1 MEFDNMDVKNN
12 IILAMDLMDLKEA
25 ERVCESINEYIDTI
39 KIGYPLTL
47 AEGLSTIGFFK
58 DNFDYKVICDYKVAD
73 IPATNEKIANQT
85 FDAGADAIICH
96 GFVGSDSVDACKTS
110 AEDHGGEV
118 FLLTEMS
125 HPGAIKFLQPN
136 ADEIARMGVEMGI
149 TNYVAPSTRPERLS
163 EIRDIVGKEAFMIS
177 PGVGTQGGDP
187 RETLKYSNAL
197 IIGRSIYNAEDPEQ
211 DTKDIVDSIKYS
223 INFINY
229 I

>member
-1 MEFDNMDVKNN
+1 MECDYMDVKNN

-197 IIGRSIYNAEDPEQ
+197 IIGRSIYNAEDPEKA
-211 DTKDIVDSIKYS
+211 TKDIVESIQ
-223 INFINY
+223 
-229 I
+229 

>member
-1 MEFDNMDVKNN
+1 MDVKNN
-12 IILAMDLMDLKEA
+12 IILAMDLMDLNEA

-85 FDAGADAIICH
+85 FNAGADAIICH
-96 GFVGSDSVDACKTS
+96 GFVGPDSVEACKIS
-110 AEDHGGEV
+110 AEEHGTDV

-125 HPGAIKFLQPN
+125 HPGAVKFLQKD
-136 ADEIARMGVEMGI
+136 ADEIARMGIKMGI
-149 TNYVAPSTRPERLS
+149 DNYVAPSTRLDRLS
-163 EIRDIVGKEAFMIS
+163 QIREIVGKEAFIIS

-187 RETLKYSNAL
+187 KEATKG
-197 IIGRSIYNAEDPEQ
+197 II
-211 DTKDIVDSIKYS
+211 DSIK
-223 INFINY
+223 
-229 I
+229 

>member
-12 IILAMDLMDLKEA
+12 IILAMDLMDLKAA

-163 EIRDIVGKEAFMIS
+163 EIRDIVGKDAFMIS

-197 IIGRSIYNAEDPEQ
+197 IIGRSIYNAEDPEKA
-211 DTKDIVDSIKYS
+211 TKDIVDSIQ
-223 INFINY
+223 
-229 I
+229 

>member
-1 MEFDNMDVKNN
+1 MDVKNN

-118 FLLTEMS
+118 FLLAEMS

-163 EIRDIVGKEAFMIS
+163 EIRDIIGKEAFMIS

-197 IIGRSIYNAEDPEQ
+197 IIGRSIYNAEDPQ
-211 DTKDIVDSIKYS
+211 KATKDIVDSIQ
-223 INFINY
+223 
-229 I
+229 

>member
-1 MEFDNMDVKNN
+1 MDVKNN

-58 DNFDYKVICDYKVAD
+58 DNFNYKVICDYKVAD
-73 IPATNEKIANQT
+73 IPATNQKIADQT

-96 GFVGSDSVDACKTS
+96 GFVGPDSVDACKAS
-110 AEDHGGEV
+110 AEEHGNEV

-125 HPGAIKFLQPN
+125 HPGAVKFLQKD

-149 TNYVAPSTRPERLS
+149 RNYVAPSTRLDRLS
-163 EIRDIVGKEAFMIS
+163 EIRDIVGKDSFIIS

-187 RETLKYSNAL
+187 KETLRYSNAL
-197 IIGRSIYNAEDPEQ
+197 IIGRSIYNAEDPQKATE
-211 DTKDIVDSIKYS
+211 DIIDSIQ
-223 INFINY
+223 
-229 I
+229 

>member
-1 MEFDNMDVKNN
+1 MDVKNN
-12 IILAMDLMDLKEA
+12 IILAMDLMDLNEA

-85 FDAGADAIICH
+85 FNAGADAIICH
-96 GFVGSDSVDACKTS
+96 GFVGPDSVEACKIS
-110 AEDHGGEV
+110 AEEHGTDV

-125 HPGAIKFLQPN
+125 HPGAVKFLQKD
-136 ADEIARMGVEMGI
+136 ADEIARMGVKMGI
-149 TNYVAPSTRPERLS
+149 DNYVAPSTRLDRLS
-163 EIRDIVGKEAFMIS
+163 QIREIVGKEAFIIS

-187 RETLKYSNAL
+187 KETLRYSNAL
-197 IIGRSIYNAEDPEQ
+197 IIGRSIYNAEDPKEA
-211 DTKDIVDSIKYS
+211 TKDIIDSIK
-223 INFINY
+223 
-229 I
+229 

>member
-197 IIGRSIYNAEDPEQ
+197 IIGRSIYNAEDPEKA
-211 DTKDIVDSIKYS
+211 TKEIVDSIQ
-223 INFINY
+223 
-229 I
+229 

>member
-1 MEFDNMDVKNN
+1 MDVKNN

-197 IIGRSIYNAEDPEQ
+197 IIGRSIYNAEDPEKA
-211 DTKDIVDSIKYS
+211 TKDIIESIK
-223 INFINY
+223 
-229 I
+229 

>member
-1 MEFDNMDVKNN
+1 MDVKNN

-25 ERVCESINEYIDTI
+25 ENVCESINEYIDTI

-58 DNFDYKVICDYKVAD
+58 DHFDYKVICDYKVAD
-73 IPATNEKIANQT
+73 IPVTNKKIADQT

-96 GFVGSDSVDACKTS
+96 GFVGPDSVDACKTS
-110 AEDHGGEV
+110 AEEHGKDV

-125 HPGAIKFLQPN
+125 HPGAIKFLQAN

-163 EIRDIVGKEAFMIS
+163 EIRDIVGKDAFIIS

-187 RETLKYSNAL
+187 KETLKYSNGL
-197 IIGRSIYNAEDPEQ
+197 IIGRSIYNAEDPEKA
-211 DTKDIVDSIKYS
+211 TKDIIESLK
-223 INFINY
+223 
-229 I
+229 

>member
-1 MEFDNMDVKNN
+1 MDVKNN
-12 IILAMDLMDLKEA
+12 IILAMDLMDLNEA

-85 FDAGADAIICH
+85 FNAGADAIICH
-96 GFVGSDSVDACKTS
+96 GFVGPDSVEACKIS
-110 AEDHGGEV
+110 AEEHGTDV

-125 HPGAIKFLQPN
+125 HPGAVKFLQKD
-136 ADEIARMGVEMGI
+136 ADEIARMGVKMGI
-149 TNYVAPSTRPERLS
+149 DNYVAPSTRLDRLS
-163 EIRDIVGKEAFMIS
+163 QIRDIVGKGAFIIS

-187 RETLKYSNAL
+187 KETLRYSNAL
-197 IIGRSIYNAEDPEQ
+197 IIGRSIYNAEDPKEA
-211 DTKDIVDSIKYS
+211 TKGIIDSIK
-223 INFINY
+223 
-229 I
+229 

>member
-1 MEFDNMDVKNN
+1 MDVKNN
-12 IILAMDLMDLKEA
+12 IILAMDLMDLNEA

-85 FDAGADAIICH
+85 FNAGADAIICH
-96 GFVGSDSVDACKTS
+96 GFVGPDSVEACKIS
-110 AEDHGGEV
+110 AEEHGTDV

-125 HPGAIKFLQPN
+125 HPGAVKFLQKD
-136 ADEIARMGVEMGI
+136 ADEIARMGVKMGI
-149 TNYVAPSTRPERLS
+149 DNYVAPSTRLDRLS
-163 EIRDIVGKEAFMIS
+163 QIRDIVGKGAFISS

-187 RETLKYSNAL
+187 KETLRYSNAL
-197 IIGRSIYNAEDPEQ
+197 IIGRSIYNAEAPKEA
-211 DTKDIVDSIKYS
+211 TKGIIDSIK
-223 INFINY
+223 
-229 I
+229 

>member
-1 MEFDNMDVKNN
+1 MECDYMDVKNN

-85 FDAGADAIICH
+85 FNAGADAIICH

-163 EIRDIVGKEAFMIS
+163 EIRDIVGKDAFMIS

-197 IIGRSIYNAEDPEQ
+197 IIGRSIYNAEDPQ
-211 DTKDIVDSIKYS
+211 KATKDIVDSIQ
-223 INFINY
+223 
-229 I
+229 

>member
-1 MEFDNMDVKNN
+1 MWNGIDNMDVKNN

-163 EIRDIVGKEAFMIS
+163 EIRDIIGKDAFMIS

-197 IIGRSIYNAEDPEQ
+197 IIGRSIYNAEDPQ
-211 DTKDIVDSIKYS
+211 KATKDIVDSIQ
-223 INFINY
+223 
-229 I
+229 

>member
-58 DNFDYKVICDYKVAD
+58 EKFDYKVICDYKVAD

-197 IIGRSIYNAEDPEQ
+197 IIGRSIYNAEDPEKA
-211 DTKDIVDSIKYS
+211 TKDIVDSIQ
-223 INFINY
+223 
-229 I
+229 

>member
-1 MEFDNMDVKNN
+1 MECDYMDVKNN

-110 AEDHGGEV
+110 AEYHGGEV

-163 EIRDIVGKEAFMIS
+163 EIRNIVGKDAFMIS

-197 IIGRSIYNAEDPEQ
+197 IIGRSIYNAEDPEKA
-211 DTKDIVDSIKYS
+211 TKDIVDSIQ
-223 INFINY
+223 
-229 I
+229 

>member
-163 EIRDIVGKEAFMIS
+163 EIRDIVGKDAFMIS

-197 IIGRSIYNAEDPEQ
+197 IIGRSIYNAENPEKA
-211 DTKDIVDSIKYS
+211 TKDIVDSIQ
-223 INFINY
+223 
-229 I
+229 

>member
-110 AEDHGGEV
+110 AEDHEGEV

-197 IIGRSIYNAEDPEQ
+197 IIGRSIYNAEDPEKA
-211 DTKDIVDSIKYS
+211 TKDIVDSIQ
-223 INFINY
+223 
-229 I
+229 

>member
-1 MEFDNMDVKNN
+1 MDVKNN

-58 DNFDYKVICDYKVAD
+58 DNFDYKVICVYKVAD

-163 EIRDIVGKEAFMIS
+163 EIRDIVGKDAFMIS

-197 IIGRSIYNAEDPEQ
+197 IIGRSIYNAEDPEKA
-211 DTKDIVDSIKYS
+211 TKDIVDSIQ
-223 INFINY
+223 
-229 I
+229 

>member
-1 MEFDNMDVKNN
+1 MECDYMDVKNN
-12 IILAMDLMDLKEA
+12 IILAMDLMDLNEA

-163 EIRDIVGKEAFMIS
+163 EIRDIVGKDAFMIS

-197 IIGRSIYNAEDPEQ
+197 IIGRSIYNAEDPQ
-211 DTKDIVDSIKYS
+211 KATKDIVDSIQ
-223 INFINY
+223 
-229 I
+229 

>member
-1 MEFDNMDVKNN
+1 MECDYMDVKNN

-85 FDAGADAIICH
+85 FGADADAIICH

-163 EIRDIVGKEAFMIS
+163 EIRDIVGKDAFMIS

-197 IIGRSIYNAEDPEQ
+197 IIGRSIYNAEDPEKA
-211 DTKDIVDSIKYS
+211 TKDIVDSIQ
-223 INFINY
+223 
-229 I
+229 

>member
-1 MEFDNMDVKNN
+1 MECDYMDVKNN

-73 IPATNEKIANQT
+73 IPATNEKIADQT
-85 FDAGADAIICH
+85 FEAGADAIICH

-163 EIRDIVGKEAFMIS
+163 EIRDIVGKDAFMIS

-197 IIGRSIYNAEDPEQ
+197 IIKTLKRQLKTLSIQSNNYNL
-211 DTKDIVDSIKYS
+211 ILFHISIKKV
-223 INFINY
+223 
-229 I
+229 

>member
-1 MEFDNMDVKNN
+1 MDVKNN

-110 AEDHGGEV
+110 AEDHGGEI

-163 EIRDIVGKEAFMIS
+163 EIRDIVGKDAFMIS

-197 IIGRSIYNAEDPEQ
+197 IIGRSIYNAEDPEKA
-211 DTKDIVDSIKYS
+211 TKDIVDSIQ
-223 INFINY
+223 
-229 I
+229 

>member
-110 AEDHGGEV
+110 AEDHGGEI

-163 EIRDIVGKEAFMIS
+163 EIRDIVGKDAFIIS

-187 RETLKYSNAL
+187 KETLKYSSAL
-197 IIGRSIYNAEDPEQ
+197 IIGRSIYNAEDPEKS
-211 DTKDIVDSIKYS
+211 TREILESIK
-223 INFINY
+223 
-229 I
+229 

>member
-1 MEFDNMDVKNN
+1 MECDYMDVKNN

-85 FDAGADAIICH
+85 FDAGADAITCH

-163 EIRDIVGKEAFMIS
+163 EIRDIVGKDAFMIS

-197 IIGRSIYNAEDPEQ
+197 IIGRSIYNAEDPEKA
-211 DTKDIVDSIKYS
+211 TKDIVDSIQ
-223 INFINY
+223 
-229 I
+229 